1 MINQSLTTA
10 SDTSASVR
18 FPGGNGSLMGAGTF
32 GSGTLKLQC
41 QIPGDATWIDV
52 GVSGSL
58 CQLTANGVVNFCLP
72 ACDVRVT
79 LSESSGANVKVG
91 VFRNMAGNLA
101 LG

>member
-1 MINQSLTTA
+1 MINQTLSTA
-10 SDTSASVR
+10 SDTSAVAR

-41 QIPGDATWIDV
+41 QIPGDSNWVDV

-72 ACDVRVT
+72 PCDVRAT
-79 LSESSGANVKVG
+79 LVGSSGASVKVG
-91 VFRNMAGNLA
+91 VFRNIAGNLT